1 MVWGGGVDPG
11 VPPVGGL
18 LVACWVWAGGD
29 FLLSFA
35 FSCPLLA
42 AFAMNFSLSQRF
54 LRIHADYRKG
64 VFAFA
69 FPGFT
74 IFPFVA
80 QHARFIPTSCVLKF
94 DLFSM
99 ARSSSM
105 VMGHNNL
112 NQ

>member
-1 MVWGGGVDPG
+1 MVWGSGVDPG

-18 LVACWVWAGGD
+18 LVAWWVGAGGD

-80 QHARFIPTSCVLKF
+80 PLQGVYPLSCVLKLVCLKPPLGPF
-94 DLFSM
+94 FFS
-99 ARSSSM
+99 
-105 VMGHNNL
+105 N
-112 NQ
+112 

>member
-1 MVWGGGVDPG
+1 MVWGSGVDPG

-18 LVACWVWAGGD
+18 LVACWVGAGGD

-99 ARSSSM
+99 ARS
-105 VMGHNNL
+105 
-112 NQ
+112 